1 MNADTLSNTPTH
13 GALRAILVFLC
24 LLAGFSLL
32 STTSSWASDQS
43 AKGQAKLYTQ
53 DQANRGKVLYA
64 TNCASCHGVNLEGT
78 PATALAGERFMAKWG
93 QGKHTIDDLYYITR
107 TQMPYEKPGSL
118 TARQYI
124 DIVAYILASNG
135 YQAGSR
141 ALPADPKILRQSKI
155 TPQFSSG
162 QIAARPEPAEP
173 VFTQVPGGASSGRP
187 TQTELNAAQTNTT
200 DWLLSNHDY
209 SGQRFV
215 DLKQINRQN
224 IASLRPVAMYQAG
237 DMNPFHTN
245 PIIHRGLMYI
255 TTPNSTIALD
265 AATLKQRCRYNRKPK
280 GKDGWELSRGVAIKD
295 GKVVRGTHDGYLLA
309 LDAETGK
316 LIWERAI
323 VEMKKNEGGFTMA
336 PLIYEDL
343 IIIGPA
349 GSELGVKGWVGA
361 FRLEN
366 GEEVWRF
373 NTVPDDGEPG
383 VETWGNADAR
393 LKGGGSVWAP
403 LSLDPARGLVYVPVA
418 NPAPDF
424 YGEIRPGKNLYTCSM
439 VALEVRT
446 GKLKWFYQV
455 VPHDV
460 HDWDLTQA
468 SPLFEATVAG
478 KSRRL
483 VATVG
488 KDGLLHVLDRET
500 REHLYEV
507 PVTTRLNTDVP
518 LTKEGVRACPG
529 VLGGVQWNGPAFNP
543 GTNMLYVPAV
553 DWCAVFKVAEE
564 IRFIEGRFYMGGS
577 TTADPLEKSTGWLT
591 AIDASTGRVRW
602 RYHSSRPM
610 LAAVT
615 TTSADLVFTGE
626 LTGDFMTLDAKNGDV
641 LYRFNTGG
649 PMNGGV
655 VSYAINGKQY
665 IAVASGSAN
674 GFWQAAPAASTI
686 ILFALPDAKP

>member
-1 MNADTLSNTPTH
+1 MNSHTDLANSH
-13 GALRAILVFLC
+13 KRGAFSAILVFFFVVIG
-24 LLAGFSLL
+24 ASLL
-32 STTSSWASDQS
+32 PKLLS
-43 AKGQAKLYTQ
+43 AGTQKTKQQERLYTQ
-53 DQANRGKVLYA
+53 DQAGRGKALYA
-64 TNCASCHGVNLEGT
+64 KECASCHGQSLEGR

-118 TARQYI
+118 TEQQYI
-124 DIVAYILASNG
+124 DIVAFILATNG
-135 YQAGSR
+135 YQAGTR
-141 ALPADPKILRQSKI
+141 ALLADPKILRQSRI
-155 TPQFSSG
+155 TPQLSSP
-162 QIAARPEPAEP
+162 QTETKTDAALP
-173 VFTQVPGGASSGRP
+173 VVAQVSGSASSGRP
-187 TQTELNAAQTNTT
+187 TQAELNAAQTNTT
-200 DWLLSNHDY
+200 DWLTSNHDY
-209 SGQRFV
+209 GGQRFV
-215 DLKQINRQN
+215 DLKQINRQTV
-224 IASLRPVAMYQAG
+224 ASLRPVAMFQAG

-245 PIIHRGLMYI
+245 PIVHRGLMYI

-265 AATLKQRCRYNRKPK
+265 AATLKQRWRFDRRPR

-295 GKVVRGTHDGYLLA
+295 GIVVRGTHDGYLVA

-316 LIWERAI
+316 LLWERAI
-323 VEMKKNEGGFTMA
+323 VDMKKNEGGFTMA
-336 PLIYEDL
+336 PVIYEDL
-343 IIIGPA
+343 VIIGPA

-361 FRLEN
+361 FRLQN

-373 NTVPDDGEPG
+373 NTIPDEGEPG

-403 LSLDPARGLVYVPVA
+403 LSLDTVQGLVYVPVA

-446 GKLKWFYQV
+446 GKLKWHYQA

-460 HDWDLTQA
+460 HDWDLTQV
-468 SPLFEATVAG
+468 SPLFETQIGG
-478 KSRRL
+478 KARKL
-483 VATVG
+483 IATVG

-507 PVTTRLNTDVP
+507 PVTTRLNNDVP

-553 DWCAVFKVAEE
+553 DWCAIFKEDRELRYV
-564 IRFIEGRFYMGGS
+564 EGRFYMGGS
-577 TTADPLEKSTGWLT
+577 TTADPLDKSTGWLT
-591 AIDASTGRVRW
+591 AIDASTGQVRW
-602 RYHSSRPM
+602 RYHSPRPM

-615 TTSADLVFTGE
+615 TTSGELLFTGE
-626 LTGDFMTLDAKNGDV
+626 LTGDFMAIDAKSGEV

-649 PMNGGV
+649 AMNGGV

-665 IAVASGSAN
+665 VAVASGSAN
-674 GFWQAAPAASTI
+674 GFWRAAPAASTI
-686 ILFALPDAKP
+686 ILFALPEAKP